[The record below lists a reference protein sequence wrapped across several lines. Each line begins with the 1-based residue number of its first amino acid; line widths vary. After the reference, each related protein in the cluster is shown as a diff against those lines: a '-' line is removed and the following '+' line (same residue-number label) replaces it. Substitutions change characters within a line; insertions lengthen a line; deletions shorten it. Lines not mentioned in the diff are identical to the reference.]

1 MARVERLGD
10 GQVDDGVAEELEALV
25 VAGGGVGVLVLPAG
39 VDERLLE
46 QVEVADREPEPRR
59 EGLGGT
65 HDPWSDRRRE
75 SG

>member
-25 VAGGGVGVLVLPAG
+25 VAARRVAVLVEPAG

-46 QVEVADREPEPRR
+46 QVQVADREAEPRR
-59 EGLGGT
+59 EGLGGA
-65 HDPWSDRRRE
+65 HDAVADRA
-75 SG
+75 GGG